1 MEGLAVVDFFHFPAP
16 QNGVSAPFTHY
27 ELPASVQL
35 SDSDIEALK
44 NRQGLENNW
53 KLLFEVASQFTL
65 GLMLVFQ
72 SQDPFDLH
80 SSDPFIAVVGDDL
93 FCSLGPDGFDED
105 SIRTLL
111 ASASYIGIITCDP
124 IVSVYAEAAT
134 IAAKHRKNAVVIET
148 NSDHGRT
155 WCQLARA
162 INPNVPCRIAI
173 AEGERS
179 DGYA

>member
-16 QNGVSAPFTHY
+16 QNGVSVPFTHY

-35 SDSDIEALK
+35 SDSGIEALK
-44 NRQGLENNW
+44 NRQDLEKHWNI
-53 KLLFEVASQFTL
+53 LVETASQFTL
-65 GLMLVFQ
+65 GLMWVFH
-72 SQDPFDLH
+72 SQEPFDMH
-80 SSDPFIAVVGDDL
+80 NSKPFIAVVGDDL

-111 ASASYIGIITCDP
+111 ASASYIGIVTCDP

-134 IAAKHRKNAVVIET
+134 IAAKHRKNAVIIET
-148 NSDHGRT
+148 NTDHGRS

-162 INPNVPCRIAI
+162 INPNAPCRIAI
-173 AEGERS
+173 AEGESS